1 MGGAEH
7 AVMHLLYSRFFTKA
21 LRDLNYVNISE
32 PYTKLFNQGMLIKDH
47 KKISKRA
54 NPLNPDPVIQKYGSD
69 TLRSYLMF
77 LGPWDQGGD
86 WSDSGINGI
95 YRWLNRVWTIS
106 ISSKKF
112 NDIGDQKKD
121 ETLITFSHK
130 ITKKILEDMELFK
143 FNTAIASMMEY
154 TNFLY
159 KIYEEAKISKELWN
173 ESIRRL
179 ILHMAPI
186 APYISEE
193 IWNAN
198 GNNNSIH
205 LQNVPEYNDLY
216 TISEDIT
223 LVIQVNG
230 KVRDQIKVS
239 SSIKEDE
246 ALKLAVGS
254 TKVQK
259 FLINNTIRKKIYIK
273 GKLVNIVAN

>member
-1 MGGAEH
+1 
-7 AVMHLLYSRFFTKA
+7 
-21 LRDLNYVNISE
+21 
-32 PYTKLFNQGMLIKDH
+32 
-47 KKISKRA
+47 
-54 NPLNPDPVIQKYGSD
+54 
-69 TLRSYLMF
+69 
-77 LGPWDQGGD
+77 
-86 WSDSGINGI
+86 
-95 YRWLNRVWTIS
+95 
-106 ISSKKF
+106 
-112 NDIGDQKKD
+112 
-121 ETLITFSHK
+121 
-130 ITKKILEDMELFK
+130 
-143 FNTAIASMMEY
+143 
-154 TNFLY
+154 
-159 KIYEEAKISKELWN
+159 
-173 ESIRRL
+173 
-179 ILHMAPI
+179 MAPI

-246 ALKLAVGS
+246 ALKLAFGS

>member
-47 KKISKRA
+47 KKISKRS

>member
-1 MGGAEH
+1 
-7 AVMHLLYSRFFTKA
+7 
-21 LRDLNYVNISE
+21 
-32 PYTKLFNQGMLIKDH
+32 
-47 KKISKRA
+47 
-54 NPLNPDPVIQKYGSD
+54 
-69 TLRSYLMF
+69 MF
-77 LGPWDQGGD
+77 LGPWDRGGD

-230 KVRDQIKVS
+230 KVRDQVKVS
-239 SSIKEDE
+239 NAIKEDE
-246 ALKLAVGS
+246 ALRIASESEKVERFLVG
-254 TKVQK
+254 K
-259 FLINNTIRKKIYIK
+259 TIRKKIYVQ